1 MKKYIKYAILIV
13 SLFLIF
19 SVSRSIWGLLQKG
32 RTLDEAKERVEELE
46 KEQAKL
52 LKMREVVESEEF
64 VEREAREKLGLA
76 KPGEVIVVLPPDDI
90 LRKFA
95 PKVEEEEF
103 VQEQPIWRRWVG
115 MFFKVDF

>member
-1 MKKYIKYAILIV
+1 MKKYIRYIVLIV

-19 SVSRSIWGLLQKG
+19 SISRSIWGLLQKG
-32 RTLDEAKERVEELE
+32 KTLDEAKERVEELE

-52 LKMREVVESEEF
+52 LEMREVIESEEF

-76 KPGEVIVVLPPDDI
+76 KPGEVVVILPHDDI

-103 VQEQPIWRRWVG
+103 VQEQPIWKRWVR
-115 MFFKVDF
+115 MFFWLRQ